1 MFSSCLIEKSGG
13 NGRSVNASDVKQLMH
28 ERPGLTFI
36 RRKEY
41 ECMSGCGCSVGECE
55 CSVGAGSK
63 KFELNT
69 IWGVVGLCLSVRTE
83 EEVNERQQKQQCTG
97 GKLD

>member
-63 KFELNT
+63 KLSSIQSGELL
-69 IWGVVGLCLSVRTE
+69 GFASVYARK
-83 EEVNERQQKQQCTG
+83 RK
-97 GKLD
+97 